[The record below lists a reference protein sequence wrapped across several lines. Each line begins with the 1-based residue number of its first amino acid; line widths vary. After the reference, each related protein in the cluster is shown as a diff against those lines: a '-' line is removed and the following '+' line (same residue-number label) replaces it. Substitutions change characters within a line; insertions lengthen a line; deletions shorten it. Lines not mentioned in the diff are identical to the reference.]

1 MPVLDGEEVAIGGS
15 YLVRGRRGRWRSA
28 TVLDKRQ
35 QKSGCIECYVHFD
48 GDDRRLD
55 QWVDLA
61 KVKPRSQRFKSIL
74 PVCESREKRTRKT
87 KENSPN
93 SYIIDYSDVLEEE
106 HKEVTKV
113 KYIEVVRFGEFEI
126 DTWYVSPYPDEYGKE
141 RYLYICECCFLY
153 MRQERALK
161 MHMSS
166 CNMRHPPGKEIYHDN
181 NEKIAVYEVDGEKEK
196 LYCQCLCLF
205 AKLFMDHKTI
215 YFGVCSFLFYVL
227 CEVNETGDARPVG
240 YFSKERTCA
249 EGLNLSCILVF
260 PPFQRRGYG
269 SFLIQLSYEL
279 SRRENIQG
287 SPEKPLSDLGLASY
301 RHYWAYRIVDHLS
314 GLMDTSWIRV
324 TELAA
329 ILDMQVDDVMDTLDW
344 LQLYEPAMV
353 TETPEHVEPWI
364 FVYIK
369 KIELLRKT
377 VARPPRLA
385 LNARMLHWRPSNT

>member
-215 YFGVCSFLFYVL
+215 YFGVSSFLFYVL
-227 CEVNETGDARPVG
+227 CEVNE
-240 YFSKERTCA
+240 A
-249 EGLNLSCILVF
+249 EG
-260 PPFQRRGYG
+260 
-269 SFLIQLSYEL
+269 
-279 SRRENIQG
+279 
-287 SPEKPLSDLGLASY
+287 PL
-301 RHYWAYRIVDHLS
+301 
-314 GLMDTSWIRV
+314 
-324 TELAA
+324 
-329 ILDMQVDDVMDTLDW
+329 
-344 LQLYEPAMV
+344 
-353 TETPEHVEPWI
+353 
-364 FVYIK
+364 IK
-369 KIELLRKT
+369 KL
-377 VARPPRLA
+377 
-385 LNARMLHWRPSNT
+385 WRTKIKRITFNKMDLTTLQR